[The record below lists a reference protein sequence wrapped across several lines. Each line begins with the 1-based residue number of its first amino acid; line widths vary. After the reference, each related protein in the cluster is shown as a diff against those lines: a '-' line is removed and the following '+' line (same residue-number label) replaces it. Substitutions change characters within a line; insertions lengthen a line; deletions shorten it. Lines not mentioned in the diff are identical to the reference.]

1 MKMRGLF
8 ISLLAVLL
16 LGVPAFAQEKTPDE
30 LKAEKELREFVD
42 TELEKLTSQLKLE
55 YWQEFLVDSIMV
67 HDYTAI
73 TNEFNKYKKE
83 KISNTDEYLKVQEKW
98 NDKMYYAI
106 EAILTDQQKAS
117 FAKTAMAKAKK
128 QRDKKKAKE
137 AGL

>member
-1 MKMRGLF
+1 MKMRSLL
-8 ISLLAVLL
+8 IPLLAVLL
-16 LGVPAFAQEKTPDE
+16 LAVPAKAQDKTPDE

-42 TELEKLTSQLKLE
+42 NELEKLTSQLKLE
-55 YWQEFLVDSIMV
+55 YWQEFLVDSIMT
-67 HDYTAI
+67 HDYQAI
-73 TNEFNKYKKE
+73 TEEFNKYKKE
-83 KISNTDEYLKVQEKW
+83 KISNTDEYYKVQDKW

-106 EAILTDQQKAS
+106 EAILNKDQKAL